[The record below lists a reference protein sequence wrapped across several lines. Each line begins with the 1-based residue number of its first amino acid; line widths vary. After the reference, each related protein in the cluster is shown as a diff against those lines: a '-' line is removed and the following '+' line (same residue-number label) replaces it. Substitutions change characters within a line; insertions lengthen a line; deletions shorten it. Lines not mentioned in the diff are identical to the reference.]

1 MPQYYY
7 IIDRAEK
14 SATCFCDLKEAK
26 KMALEKKS
34 LIYRAKA
41 ELPREIEKVEGFCH
55 EALRRPDGKF
65 SKKLGIKF
73 FNEDVKKLL
82 DK

>member
-1 MPQYYY
+1 
-7 IIDRAEK
+7 
-14 SATCFCDLKEAK
+14 
-26 KMALEKKS
+26 MALEKKS

-55 EALRRPDGKF
+55 EALRRPNGKF
-65 SKKLGIKF
+65 SKKLSIKF